1 MEEFVMAA
9 VADKEECRTRVGE
22 CSHEA
27 ITTDDKIAVIDA
39 DKWTECCSCIDVY
52 PSEAMSSEG

>member
-1 MEEFVMAA
+1 MAA